1 MQNPAGVLLEKKKTE
16 KNMMEVSIYTHVVIF
31 YGAILYVDKKN
42 NLKKT
47 VIYVFHQILRSF
59 H

>member
-31 YGAILYVDKKN
+31 YGAILYVDKK
-42 NLKKT
+42 K
-47 VIYVFHQILRSF
+47 
-59 H
+59 